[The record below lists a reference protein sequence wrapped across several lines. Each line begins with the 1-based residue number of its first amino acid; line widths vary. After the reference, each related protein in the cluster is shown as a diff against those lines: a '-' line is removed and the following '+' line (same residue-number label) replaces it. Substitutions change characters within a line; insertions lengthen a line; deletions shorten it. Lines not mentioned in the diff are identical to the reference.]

1 MSDLGYA
8 KPLYI
13 LPFDHR
19 ATVAQKLFGLK
30 SAENLTEEQI
40 HFMRDFKM
48 LVYKGFKK
56 ALEKGIPTEY
66 GAILCDEDFGSE
78 VLFDAKHNGFVTLLT
93 IEKSGTELLEFQYE
107 DYEAHILNFKPTF
120 TKLLVKYNPEDSQE
134 RKLKQKEK
142 MKIISDFSHKNNL
155 KFLLEVLVVPTE
167 KQLEE
172 AGTKEDYDLRLRP
185 SLSIEVIKDMQ
196 NFGIE
201 PDVWKLEG
209 FESELEYQQI
219 VSTIRQGG
227 RDNVSL
233 VILGRGADN
242 AKVADWLRAGV
253 KVDGV
258 TGFAVGRTIFWEV
271 VEKFYKGQVGKAEVI
286 DTVAENFYKFYKVF
300 TS

>member
-1 MSDLGYA
+1 MSDLGYT

-19 ATVAQKLFGLK
+19 ATVIQKLFGLK
-30 SAENLTEEQI
+30 LGDNLTDEQV

-56 ALEKGIPTEY
+56 ALEKGIPTEF

-78 VLFDAKHNGFVTLLT
+78 VLFDAKHNGFITLLT

-107 DYEAHILNFKPTF
+107 DYKTHILNFKPTF

-142 MKIISDFSHKNNL
+142 MKIISDFSHANNL
-155 KFLLEVLVVPTE
+155 KFLLEVLVMPTE
-167 KQLEE
+167 NQLEE
-172 AGTKEDYDLRLRP
+172 AGSKDDYDLKLRP
-185 SLSIEVIKDMQ
+185 KLSVEVIKDLQ

-209 FESELEYQQI
+209 FESELEYTEI
-219 VSTIRQGG
+219 INAIRRDG
-227 RDNVSL
+227 RENVGL
-233 VILGRGADN
+233 VVLGRGADS
-242 AKVADWLRAGV
+242 AKVADWLRAGAKV
-253 KVDGV
+253 KGV
-258 TGFAVGRTIFWEV
+258 IGFAVGRTIFWESI
-271 VEKFYKGQVGKAEVI
+271 EKFYKGQIGKAEVI
-286 DTVAENFYKFYKVF
+286 DTVADNFYKFYKIF